1 MQSWF
6 KSINVQMR
14 NMLRFKCF
22 LKGGGWEGGMKAL
35 VKGGLENRHRK
46 DSLMGWGIAG
56 WDSPSGLFCIVFP
69 FELQIGGRQKCWNV
83 SCGRLHRETSKS
95 RNRKPT
101 EGHYFS
107 EENTD
112 SKAKFKACDLCCSFW
127 TTWIIWLP
135 WCSGKKN
142 SEMSVVYC
150 SREG

>member
-1 MQSWF
+1 
-6 KSINVQMR
+6 
-14 NMLRFKCF
+14 
-22 LKGGGWEGGMKAL
+22 
-35 VKGGLENRHRK
+35 
-46 DSLMGWGIAG
+46 MGWGIAG

-135 WCSGKKN
+135 WCSGKKKFRNVCGLLLMRRINISHVTETFKKCSMVSTSPCFWN
-142 SEMSVVYC
+142 SKFTTIICSNLLVYYVLLVFFYF
-150 SREG
+150 